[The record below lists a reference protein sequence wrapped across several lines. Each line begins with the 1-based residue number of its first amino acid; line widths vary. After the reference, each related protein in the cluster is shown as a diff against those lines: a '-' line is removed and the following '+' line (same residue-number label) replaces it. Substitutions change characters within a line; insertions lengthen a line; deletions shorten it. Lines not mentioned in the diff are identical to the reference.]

1 MNSDTTMM
9 KNEPN
14 LNTQD
19 AVEPT
24 DLLPEQTETPISD
37 VPERNLAQLRE
48 LKRMSVGDVAYA
60 LKVSPRVVTSL
71 EASDWSALPGR
82 TFTVGM
88 LRAYGRLLDTPVDAL
103 IAQVP
108 GGQPAMKK
116 NITQS
121 EPTRKAAPATRRDGE
136 SKRQEKRML
145 KTGLVMIVLALV
157 LAYAVP
163 SSIWQPLLTAAQTTA
178 ERWVRPDVVQ
188 TPAVATP
195 ADPAPP
201 LNATPSTATTE
212 PVAVAQVQTS
222 PGTLELKFSAP
233 AWVEV
238 RDYTG
243 RIIYSQLNAAGS
255 AQMITGAAPLDVLI
269 GNARQVQVRWRDE
282 PVKLE
287 KLSADDVAR
296 QVLR

>member
-1 MNSDTTMM
+1 MM

-14 LNTQD
+14 QSPQD
-19 AVEPT
+19 VVET
-24 DLLPEQTETPISD
+24 ATLLPEQTDTSVANALEES
-37 VPERNLAQLRE
+37 LAQVRE
-48 LKRMSVGDVAYA
+48 FKRMSVGDVAYA

-71 EASDWSALPGR
+71 EASDWAALPGR
-82 TFTVGM
+82 TFTVGI

-103 IAQVP
+103 IAQIP

-116 NITQS
+116 NIAQS
-121 EPTRKAAPATRRDGE
+121 EPTRKATPATRRDGE

-145 KTGLVMIVLALV
+145 KMGLVMIVLALV

-163 SSIWQPLLTAAQTTA
+163 SSIWQPLLSAVQATA

-188 TPAVATP
+188 PPAVATP

-201 LNATPSTATTE
+201 LNTTPSTAGAE
-212 PVAVAQVQTS
+212 PAPVAQVQTS

-255 AQMITGAAPLDVLI
+255 SQFITGAAPLDVLI

-282 PVKLE
+282 PVKLD